1 MLRSMDSAVA
11 GLRAHQNKMDVIGH
25 NLANVNTFGFKAQT
39 YTFKEAMYQT
49 SNASTGGTSDA
60 GGSNAAQ
67 YGYGTL
73 MGTIGTDMTA
83 STPSY
88 VGGLNA
94 TINGEG
100 FFLTAKTKKD
110 DGVLVKGQTDDY
122 SIKSGTG
129 VDWDYTRVGQFSVDS
144 NGYLVD
150 GNGNFVYGFYPN
162 GSTGSGTIADFDS
175 DGKFTPSTAALKP
188 IRIPTDLT
196 ISNNGDVTGPI
207 FGTGAGTGGTTTS
220 NKPLKATS
228 ISINNLGEITATLEK
243 ETTTN
248 GATTTQSYAGVHIGT
263 LALVT
268 FQNPEGLTK
277 AGQTY
282 YKANEKD
289 NTGRVDASVAGGD
302 MATLM
307 AGYIEASN
315 VDLAKE
321 FADMIMTQRG
331 FQANSKMIT
340 VSDEML
346 NELVNMKR

>member
-49 SNASTGGTSDA
+49 STASTNGTDTA
-60 GGSNAAQ
+60 GGANAAQ

-100 FFLTAKTKKD
+100 FFLTSKTKSS
-110 DGVLVKGQTDDY
+110 DGVERNVDDL
-122 SIKSGTG
+122 KN
-129 VDWDYTRVGQFSVDS
+129 VNVEWEYTRVGQFSVDS
-144 NGYLVD
+144 KGFLVD
-150 GNGNFVYGFYPN
+150 GNGNFVYGFYPALADKN
-162 GSTGSGTIADFDS
+162 PGFTGGTGADA
-175 DGKFTPSTAALKP
+175 GTLKEDAKLLP
-188 IRIPTDLT
+188 IRIPTAVTEDNTSGEVKGLT
-196 ISNNGDVTGPI
+196 
-207 FGTGAGTGGTTTS
+207 FGTAGGTGGTGGTD
-220 NKPLKATS
+220 KPLKATS
-228 ISINNLGEITATLEK
+228 ISINNLGEITATLSAEGTDKNGNTVEK
-243 ETTTN
+243 T
-248 GATTTQSYAGVHIGT
+248 YAGVHIGT

-277 AGQTY
+277 AGETY
-282 YKANEKD
+282 YKANSKD

-321 FADMIMTQRG
+321 FAEMIMTQRG

-346 NELVNMKR
+346 SELVNMKR

>member
-49 SNASTGGTSDA
+49 STASTNGTDTA
-60 GGSNAAQ
+60 GGANAAQ

-100 FFLTAKTKKD
+100 FFLTSKAKSK
-110 DGVLVKGQTDDY
+110 DGVERDVEDLKN
-122 SIKSGTG
+122 
-129 VDWDYTRVGQFSVDS
+129 VDIEWEYTRVGQFSVDS
-144 NGYLVD
+144 KGFLVD
-150 GNGNFVYGFYPN
+150 GNGNFVYGFYPEKASEN
-162 GSTGSGTIADFDS
+162 AGFT
-175 DGKFTPSTAALKP
+175 DGKLNANAKLLP
-188 IRIPTDLT
+188 IRIP
-196 ISNNGDVTGPI
+196 IDVEQETSGEVKKLI
-207 FGTGAGTGGTTTS
+207 FSANTTGGTGTADE
-220 NKPLKATS
+220 KPLKATS
-228 ISINNLGEITATLEK
+228 ISINNLGEITATLTK
-243 ETTTN
+243 EGSAGTGGTT
-248 GATTTQSYAGVHIGT
+248 ATEDKTYAGVHIGT

-277 AGQTY
+277 AGETY
-282 YKANEKD
+282 YKANSKD

-346 NELVNMKR
+346 SELVNMKR

>member
-49 SNASTGGTSDA
+49 SSASTGGTTDA

-73 MGTIGTDMTA
+73 MGTIGVDMTA

-100 FFLTAKTKKD
+100 FFMTSAKKVVDVERNDALKTAEP
-110 DGVLVKGQTDDY
+110 
-122 SIKSGTG
+122 
-129 VDWDYTRVGQFSVDS
+129 DWDYTRVGQFSVDS
-144 NGYLVD
+144 QGYLVD
-150 GNGNFVYGFYPN
+150 GNGNFIYGFYPGTKNFDAN
-162 GSTGSGTIADFDS
+162 GKLLAGAKLS
-175 DGKFTPSTAALKP
+175 PL
-188 IRIPTDLT
+188 RIPTS
-196 ISNNGDVTGPI
+196 IG
-207 FGTGAGTGGTTTS
+207 GTGTDKDPYVPVFGVNDGDKAM
-220 NKPLKATS
+220 KATS
-228 ISINNLGEITATLEK
+228 VSINKMGQITATL
-243 ETTTN
+243 TN
-248 GATTTQSYAGVHIGT
+248 DADATTDAGKSFPGVNIGT
-263 LALVT
+263 VAIVT

-277 AGQTY
+277 AGETY
-282 YKANEKD
+282 YKANDED
-289 NTGRVDASVAGGD
+289 NSGRADASVPGGD

-307 AGYIEASN
+307 SGYIEASN

-321 FADMIMTQRG
+321 FAEMIMTQRG

-346 NELVNMKR
+346 SELVNMKR

>member
-49 SNASTGGTSDA
+49 SNPSTTGTDSA

-88 VGGLNA
+88 VGGMNA

-100 FFLTAKTKKD
+100 FFLTASTKADPTKTVISTDVKEM
-110 DGVLVKGQTDDY
+110 GVE
-122 SIKSGTG
+122 
-129 VDWDYTRVGQFSVDS
+129 WDYTRVGQFSVDS
-144 NGYLVD
+144 QGYIVD
-150 GNGNFVYGFYPN
+150 GNGNFVYGFYP
-162 GSTGSGTIADFDS
+162 SDFTSGKLNT
-175 DGKFTPSTAALKP
+175 TAALKP
-188 IRIPTDLT
+188 LRIPT
-196 ISNNGDVTGPI
+196 GVTAGTPPTPD
-207 FGTGAGTGGTTTS
+207 FSGTGKAA
-220 NKPLKATS
+220 KATS
-228 ISINNLGEITATLEK
+228 VSINKMGQITATV
-243 ETTTN
+243 TPD
-248 GATTTQSYAGVHIGT
+248 GATEATAGLHIGT
-263 LALVT
+263 LAIVT

-277 AGQTY
+277 AGETY
-282 YKANEKD
+282 YTADTKD
-289 NTGRVDASVAGGD
+289 NTGRADASVPGGD
-302 MATLM
+302 MPTLM
-307 AGYIEASN
+307 SGYIEASN

-340 VSDEML
+340 VSDELL

>member
-49 SNASTGGTSDA
+49 STASTNGTDTA
-60 GGSNAAQ
+60 GGANAAQ

-100 FFLTAKTKKD
+100 FFLTSKTKSTTGIARNAD
-110 DGVLVKGQTDDY
+110 DLKNVN
-122 SIKSGTG
+122 IE
-129 VDWDYTRVGQFSVDS
+129 WEYTRVGQFSVDS
-144 NGYLVD
+144 KGFLVD
-150 GNGNFVYGFYPN
+150 GNGNFVYGFYPALDATN
-162 GSTGSGTIADFDS
+162 GGFNGGTGADA
-175 DGKFTPSTAALKP
+175 GKLKADAKLLP
-188 IRIPTDLT
+188 IRIPTDVT
-196 ISNNGDVTGPI
+196 ENSTTGEVTGLT
-207 FGTGAGTGGTTTS
+207 FSTTGTD
-220 NKPLKATS
+220 KPLKATS
-228 ISINNLGEITATLEK
+228 ISINNLGEITATLTK
-243 ETTTN
+243 EGSGTGTA
-248 GATTTQSYAGVHIGT
+248 ATQDKTYAGVHIGT

-277 AGQTY
+277 AGETY
-282 YKANEKD
+282 YKANSKD
-289 NTGRVDASVAGGD
+289 NTGRVDASVPGGD
-302 MATLM
+302 MSTLM

-346 NELVNMKR
+346 SELVNMKR

>member
-49 SNASTGGTSDA
+49 STASTGGTEDA

-73 MGTIGTDMTA
+73 MGTIGVDMTA

-94 TINGEG
+94 SINGEG
-100 FFLTAKTKKD
+100 FYMTSVKKVEAGIAIGGQDAPNLKTAKT
-110 DGVLVKGQTDDY
+110 
-122 SIKSGTG
+122 
-129 VDWDYTRVGQFSVDS
+129 DWDYTRVGQFSVDS
-144 NGYLVD
+144 QGYLVD
-150 GNGNFVYGFYPN
+150 GNGNFVYGFRAEDEN
-162 GSTGSGTIADFDS
+162 FDEKGVLKE
-175 DGKFTPSTAALKP
+175 DAKLKP
-188 IRIPTDLT
+188 IRIPTGFT
-196 ISNNGDVTGPI
+196 
-207 FGTGAGTGGTTTS
+207 AATGGTGEVAEFNEDDPS
-220 NKPLKATS
+220 LKATS
-228 ISINNLGEITATLEK
+228 VSINKMGQITATVTDDDK
-243 ETTTN
+243 K
-248 GATTTQSYAGVHIGT
+248 AHPGVSIGT
-263 LALVT
+263 IAIVT
-268 FQNPEGLTK
+268 FQNPEGVTK

-282 YKANEKD
+282 YKANDDD
-289 NTGRVDASVAGGD
+289 NSGRADVTVPGGEGVAS
-302 MATLM
+302 LM
-307 AGYIEASN
+307 SGYIEASN

>member
-49 SNASTGGTSDA
+49 SSASTGGTNDA

-73 MGTIGTDMTA
+73 MGTIGVDMTA

-100 FFLTAKTKKD
+100 FFMTSAQKYTDGEPISGNLKT
-110 DGVLVKGQTDDY
+110 
-122 SIKSGTG
+122 SS
-129 VDWDYTRVGQFSVDS
+129 VDWDYTRVGQFSIDS

-150 GNGNFVYGFYPN
+150 GNGNFVYGFRPGDDNFKPANDKDNPGALDPN
-162 GSTGSGTIADFDS
+162 KA
-175 DGKFTPSTAALKP
+175 KLHPL
-188 IRIPTDLT
+188 RIPVDIAKNTSGDGYTLT
-196 ISNNGDVTGPI
+196 FLGT
-207 FGTGAGTGGTTTS
+207 GTGAGTNTDEA
-220 NKPLKATS
+220 LKATS
-228 ISINNLGEITATLEK
+228 VSINKLGEITATITK
-243 ETTTN
+243 GDETF
-248 GATTTQSYAGVHIGT
+248 AGVHIGT
-263 LALVT
+263 VALVT

-277 AGQTY
+277 AGETY
-282 YKANEKD
+282 YKTTEAD
-289 NTGRVDASVAGGD
+289 NSGRVDATVPGGD
-302 MATLM
+302 GVATLM
-307 AGYIEASN
+307 SGYIEASN

-321 FADMIMTQRG
+321 FAEMIMTQRG

-346 NELVNMKR
+346 SELVNMKR

>member
-49 SNASTGGTSDA
+49 STASTGGTTNA

-73 MGTIGTDMTA
+73 MGTIGVDMTA

-88 VGGLNA
+88 TGGLNA

-100 FFLTAKTKKD
+100 FFLTAKMKNETGIPIKD
-110 DGVLVKGQTDDY
+110 ASKTDY
-122 SIKSGTG
+122 SIKDAG
-129 VDWDYTRVGQFSVDS
+129 VNWDYTRVGQFSVDS
-144 NGYLVD
+144 QGYLVD
-150 GNGNFVYGFYPN
+150 GNGNFVYGFYPKLSKTN
-162 GSTGSGTIADFDS
+162 PAYKEDTQDKTVVFDEA
-175 DGKFTPSTAALKP
+175 GAKLMP
-188 IRIPTDLT
+188 IRIPTVIT
-196 ISNNGDVTGPI
+196 AANDVITEI
-207 FGTGAGTGGTTTS
+207 DYGTGKA
-220 NKPLKATS
+220 LKATS
-228 ISINNLGEITATLEK
+228 VSINNLGEITATLTQEK
-243 ETTTN
+243 DGKTT
-248 GATTTQSYAGVHIGT
+248 SYAGVHIGT

-277 AGQTY
+277 AGETY
-282 YKANEKD
+282 YKANSKD

-302 MATLM
+302 MPTLM
-307 AGYIEASN
+307 SGYIEASN

-346 NELVNMKR
+346 SELVNMKR

>member
-49 SNASTGGTSDA
+49 STASTGGTTEA

-73 MGTIGTDMTA
+73 MGTIGVDMTS

-94 TINGEG
+94 SINGEG
-100 FFLTAKTKKD
+100 FFLTSSKKYE
-110 DGVLVKGQTDDY
+110 TTT
-122 SIKSGTG
+122 GTG
-129 VDWDYTRVGQFSVDS
+129 TGTSNVDTSIGTSAAPKDVKDMGAEWSYTRVGQFSVDS
-144 NGYLVD
+144 KGYVVD
-150 GNGNFVYGFYPN
+150 GNGNFVYGFYPDDFN
-162 GSTGSGTIADFDS
+162 ATTGKLKDS
-175 DGKFTPSTAALKP
+175 VKLKP
-188 IRIPTDLT
+188 LRIPTDVDATKTPPKLT
-196 ISNNGDVTGPI
+196 FSTDAT
-207 FGTGAGTGGTTTS
+207 AKAS
-220 NKPLKATS
+220 KATS
-228 ISINNLGEITATLEK
+228 VSVNKLGEITATVTPDGK
-243 ETTTN
+243 D
-248 GATTTQSYAGVHIGT
+248 AVAGVHIGT
-263 LALVT
+263 LAIVT

-277 AGQTY
+277 AGETY
-282 YKANEKD
+282 YSADSKD
-289 NTGRVDASVAGGD
+289 NTGRADVSVPGGEV
-302 MATLM
+302 ATLM
-307 AGYIEASN
+307 SGYIEASN

>member
-49 SNASTGGTSDA
+49 SSASTGGTNDA

-73 MGTIGTDMTA
+73 MGTIGVDMTA

-100 FFLTAKTKKD
+100 FFLTSSKKYE
-110 DGVLVKGQTDDY
+110 GTAAGG
-122 SIKSGTG
+122 GTG
-129 VDWDYTRVGQFSVDS
+129 GTIDTTIKDKDVKEMGAEWDYTRVGQFSIDS
-144 NGYLVD
+144 KGYLVD
-150 GNGNFVYGFYPN
+150 GNGNFVYGFYP
-162 GSTGSGTIADFDS
+162 SDFK
-175 DGKFTPSTAALKP
+175 DGKLNEAAKLKP
-188 IRIPTDLT
+188 LRIHTGVDTTQTPPTLSFDT
-196 ISNNGDVTGPI
+196 TG
-207 FGTGAGTGGTTTS
+207 TVKAS
-220 NKPLKATS
+220 KATS
-228 ISINNLGEITATLEK
+228 VSINKLGEITATV
-243 ETTTN
+243 TPD
-248 GATTTQSYAGVHIGT
+248 GADEAVAGLHIGT
-263 LALVT
+263 LAIVT

-277 AGQTY
+277 VGETY
-282 YKANEKD
+282 YNADTKD
-289 NTGRVDASVAGGD
+289 NTGRADATVPGTDA
-302 MATLM
+302 ATLM

-346 NELVNMKR
+346 TELVNMKR